1 MMFAPALRLSTPRLV
16 LMLLL
21 MLATVSSAWARE
33 MVSAARDGTML
44 RAGPGT
50 KHEARWSVDR
60 GYPLEVLRR
69 QGGWLQVRDFEGD
82 RSWVARSVTT
92 RQRHVVSTAGRLN
105 IRATASLKA
114 RIVAVA
120 EYGEVLRVTGSQG
133 DWLKVRSSHGRVG
146 WVSKKLTWG
155 Y

>member
-1 MMFAPALRLSTPRLV
+1 MMFSRSLRLSTPRLV

-21 MLATVSSAWARE
+21 MLATVSTAWARE
-33 MVSAARDGTML
+33 MVSAARDGTTL

-50 KHEARWSVDR
+50 KHEARWQVDK

-82 RSWVARSVTT
+82 RSWVARSVTNRT
-92 RQRHVVSTAGRLN
+92 PHVVSTAGRLN
-105 IRATASLKA
+105 IRASAAPRA
-114 RIVAVA
+114 RILAVA
-120 EYGEVLRVTGSQG
+120 EYGEVLRVLGSQG

-146 WVSKKLTWG
+146 WVSKRLTWG
-155 Y
+155 R

>member
-1 MMFAPALRLSTPRLV
+1 MMFAPALRFSTPRLV

-21 MLATVSSAWARE
+21 MLATVSSAWARD

-69 QGGWLQVRDFEGD
+69 RGGWLQVRDFEGD
-82 RSWVARSVTT
+82 RSWVARSVTN

-133 DWLKVRSSHGRVG
+133 DWLKVRSSRGRVG